1 MAQFLSGSWIFTVMM
16 GGAAVSVLVDMLFD
30 YPVRQLRDL
39 VAVLRFVRE
48 EEIETLLDAE
58 EEGKLR
64 AGMSRREFREEQYT
78 RMRRL
83 FEYLRR
89 MAFNGKLMLSL
100 AYAEQDKLAHENL
113 PDAVER
119 AALIRETIE
128 AGIEF
133 RIYSVFALGKLSL
146 WILLR
151 ADRWILLPQPSLS
164 DLREVAQTN
173 GLEAYSRLC
182 SAVGYLSLH
191 YGESSYRELMKALH
205 GPEFP

>member
-1 MAQFLSGSWIFTVMM
+1 MLMM
-16 GGAAVSVLVDMLFD
+16 GGAAVSVVVDMLFD
-30 YPVRQLRDL
+30 YPVRQLRDM

-58 EEGKLR
+58 EEGR
-64 AGMSRREFREEQYT
+64 MRTAMSRREFREEQYT

-89 MAFNGKLMLSL
+89 LAFNGKLMLCL
-100 AYAEQDKLAHENL
+100 AYAEQEKLAHQNLENAL
-113 PDAVER
+113 ER
-119 AALIRETIE
+119 AALVREMIE
-128 AGIEF
+128 AGVEF
-133 RIYSVFALGKLSL
+133 RIYSVFALAKLGL

-164 DLREVAQTN
+164 DLREVAQTD

-182 SAVGYLSLH
+182 SAVGYLSLQ
-191 YGESSYRELMKALH
+191 YGESSYRELMQALH
-205 GPEFP
+205 GPESQ